1 MNGESASSTSTT
13 HEDRGEGFGHPLPR
27 WPWIPWMPLALS
39 VLAAVLLW
47 IIDPPMRDLQAALAR
62 ESAHRAGVGVS
73 YWFDWFGGVSPGSY
87 SLIVPTLTSWVGS
100 LFLLCLCTVIIS
112 ALAYPVSRNATHP
125 TLLTWAVALSAVLNM
140 FSGRVTFATG
150 AAIAMLAV
158 WAFQRKRPVTGA
170 LLLVVS
176 GLASA
181 LVPAFVGMVL
191 LPFFLV
197 RRYRNARM
205 WWAIGGAALGVALPY
220 LLFGAPG
227 QQPYPVTSFLWYL
240 VIGIGAVLAMDSPV
254 ATNHAPAR
262 WIAPLGIVVATVLFI
277 IPTGVGSN
285 LGRFFLFIL
294 PCVVLFFSLKSPKV
308 LALLLSPALVYGL
321 FYALYDQVSVT
332 DGENPETLY
341 APLTSQLDELAD
353 DGRIE
358 NHRVELVDTD
368 THAGAYL
375 LTDSAPLAR
384 GWENQSDMRYNSVF
398 FDKDALHAASYQDW
412 LTDNAVAYVAVADKP
427 ILQQRPEAELINEG
441 LPYLNRVWGNDDWTL
456 YEVDEPTPIVPS
468 PLRLLETTPSE
479 MTVEVPEDAVGEE
492 HLIRIRPNRYLTATL
507 VPGSAPATASASAS
521 ASATA
526 SSGTTTTSPTTDADP
541 VTACLVPTEDE
552 DWTTVRFDEP
562 GRYILTG
569 QFSVSSILEPLSPSC
584 EDEDAGETGQPGH
597 SERSERFERSELTE
611 PTEPAARD

>member
-1 MNGESASSTSTT
+1 MNGESASSPSTT
-13 HEDRGEGFGHPLPR
+13 HEDRGDDSGRPLPR

-240 VIGIGAVLAMDSPV
+240 VIGIGAVLALDSPM

-398 FDKDALHAASYQDW
+398 FDKDALHAASRSGPHRRRP
-412 LTDNAVAYVAVADKP
+412 AVP
-427 ILQQRPEAELINEG
+427 EPGLGQRRL
-441 LPYLNRVWGNDDWTL
+441 D
-456 YEVDEPTPIVPS
+456 
-468 PLRLLETTPSE
+468 PLRGRRADPDS
-479 MTVEVPEDAVGEE
+479 PFPA
-492 HLIRIRPNRYLTATL
+492 
-507 VPGSAPATASASAS
+507 APAGDHPVGDDGGGSR
-521 ASATA
+521 
-526 SSGTTTTSPTTDADP
+526 GRRGRGPPDP
-541 VTACLVPTEDE
+541 YPPEPVPHRHAGAGECACHCVGFRVGL
-552 DWTTVRFDEP
+552 RN
-562 GRYILTG
+562 
-569 QFSVSSILEPLSPSC
+569 SILW
-584 EDEDAGETGQPGH
+584 DD
-597 SERSERFERSELTE
+597 
-611 PTEPAARD
+611 RDLPDDGR

>member
-1 MNGESASSTSTT
+1 
-13 HEDRGEGFGHPLPR
+13 
-27 WPWIPWMPLALS
+27 
-39 VLAAVLLW
+39 
-47 IIDPPMRDLQAALAR
+47 
-62 ESAHRAGVGVS
+62 
-73 YWFDWFGGVSPGSY
+73 
-87 SLIVPTLTSWVGS
+87 
-100 LFLLCLCTVIIS
+100 
-112 ALAYPVSRNATHP
+112 
-125 TLLTWAVALSAVLNM
+125 
-140 FSGRVTFATG
+140 
-150 AAIAMLAV
+150 
-158 WAFQRKRPVTGA
+158 
-170 LLLVVS
+170 
-176 GLASA
+176 
-181 LVPAFVGMVL
+181 
-191 LPFFLV
+191 
-197 RRYRNARM
+197 
-205 WWAIGGAALGVALPY
+205 
-220 LLFGAPG
+220 
-227 QQPYPVTSFLWYL
+227 
-240 VIGIGAVLAMDSPV
+240 
-254 ATNHAPAR
+254 
-262 WIAPLGIVVATVLFI
+262 
-277 IPTGVGSN
+277 
-285 LGRFFLFIL
+285 
-294 PCVVLFFSLKSPKV
+294 VVLFFSLKSPKV

-398 FDKDALHAASYQDW
+398 FDKDALHEESYQDW
-412 LTDNAVAYVAVADKP
+412 LTDNAVAFVAVADKP

-479 MTVEVPEDAVGEE
+479 MTVEVPENAVGEE
-492 HLIRIRPNRYLTATL
+492 HLIRIRPNRYLTATQ
-507 VPGSAPATASASAS
+507 VPGSTPATASASTSASTS
-521 ASATA
+521 ASAT
-526 SSGTTTTSPTTDADP
+526 TSPSPDADP

-584 EDEDAGETGQPGH
+584 EDEKAEPSDQ
-597 SERSERFERSELTE
+597 SEPSES
-611 PTEPAARD
+611 ADRD